1 MCGGQASLDNALP
14 RVHRRCYLE
23 ERPGCSSRKTLRFSL
38 MGRRYLS
45 TRLSL
50 LCSVLLVLSLPKARK
65 TMKAKAAAVIRV
77 TVTVTATARRVRALL
92 LPAARKNR
100 SLMKQSTCAS

>member
-1 MCGGQASLDNALP
+1 M
-14 RVHRRCYLE
+14 
-23 ERPGCSSRKTLRFSL
+23 T
-38 MGRRYLS
+38 
-45 TRLSL
+45 
-50 LCSVLLVLSLPKARK
+50 
-65 TMKAKAAAVIRV
+65 AKAAAVIRV

>member
-1 MCGGQASLDNALP
+1 MGNAFP
-14 RVHRRCYLE
+14 RFHRRCYLVG
-23 ERPGCSSRKTLRFSL
+23 RPGCSSRRTLHFSL
-38 MGRRYLS
+38 TGRRYLS

-50 LCSVLLVLSLPKARK
+50 LCSVLLVLSLLKARK
-65 TMKAKAAAVIRV
+65 AMTAEAAAVTRV
-77 TVTVTATARRVRALL
+77 TVTVTATAHRVRALL